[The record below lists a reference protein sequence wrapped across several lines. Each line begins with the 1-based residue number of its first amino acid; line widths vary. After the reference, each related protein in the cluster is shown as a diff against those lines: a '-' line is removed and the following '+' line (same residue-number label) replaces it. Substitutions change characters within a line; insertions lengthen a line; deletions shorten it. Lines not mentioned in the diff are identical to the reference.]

1 VTDEKLQKSTE
12 PIEAYDAV
20 LVDSMTEIAKLTGGL
35 TQHLEWWAEQQPGN
49 EAVIAGFQKQVAESR
64 GKLPLPCFRTLVGLG
79 TAMQRHVWTCWLFRD
94 ELPDELRR
102 IAGYGRPN

>member
-1 VTDEKLQKSTE
+1 VSDENQQKNE
-12 PIEAYDAV
+12 PLAAYDAI
-20 LVDSMTEIAKLTGGL
+20 LKESMAEITKLTGGL
-35 TQHLEWWAEQQPGN
+35 TQHLDWWGQQQPGN
-49 EAVIAGFQKQVAESR
+49 DAVIDGFRIQVADAR
-64 GKLPLPCFRTLVGLG
+64 GKMPLSCFRTLVGLG